1 MANFTSSCKINVNKN
16 ANELQIRKYSRTK
29 RMSMFIYSLF
39 NDALIFIDYVASNNN
54 VRLST
59 ELEKTWKRI
68 VVAKFGVLSRQ

>member
-1 MANFTSSCKINVNKN
+1 
-16 ANELQIRKYSRTK
+16 
-29 RMSMFIYSLF
+29 MFIYSLF